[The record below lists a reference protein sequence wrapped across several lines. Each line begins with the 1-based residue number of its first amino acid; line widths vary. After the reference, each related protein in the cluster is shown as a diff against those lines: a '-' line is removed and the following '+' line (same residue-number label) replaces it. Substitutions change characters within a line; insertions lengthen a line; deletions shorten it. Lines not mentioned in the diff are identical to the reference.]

1 MKAEDYSVVHLDIM
15 AKGLVAL
22 TQTFSAPQQQ
32 HILNYKKNPY
42 FLLRKLLLHRLA
54 CKLHLLKSPENTLL

>member
-15 AKGLVAL
+15 AKSLDAL

-32 HILNYKKNPY
+32 QRILNYKKIPY
-42 FLLRKLLLHRLA
+42 FLLRNLLLQ
-54 CKLHLLKSPENTLL
+54 TGM